1 VKKRLETLLK
11 DLKTNNP
18 VRIKDSVR
26 VFYSNI
32 SPKLSDSNV
41 SSWLKSPE
49 GVKWG
54 ETIVKYENLV
64 SHILK

>member
-1 VKKRLETLLK
+1 MRYIKFFEEFKGKK
-11 DLKTNNP
+11 
-18 VRIKDSVR
+18 S
-26 VFYSNI
+26 
-32 SPKLSDSNV
+32 